1 MTPPRKALDNYAR
14 SLQEF
19 ASRGISHET
28 AVRSAFQTLLDDS
41 ARQVGW
47 KLVPEYPL
55 QRRGRM
61 PLRVDGALVDEFNLP
76 HGFWEAKDSGDD
88 LEKEIKAKFALGY
101 PRRNILFQSPDRGV
115 LYQNG
120 VRVLD
125 SSLAKQEQ
133 TAEILRAFLTYEE
146 PELGEWDKASGDF
159 KDRIAE
165 HGRKLTE
172 LLSKERHKNSKFRDA
187 FDGFVSLCR
196 DSLNPALSEAA
207 VEEMLVQHLLTWRI
221 FKGVFDAGD
230 FMQKNVIAREI
241 EEVILT
247 ISAFS
252 REDFLR
258 SINPFYVA
266 VERAAAKVPDFREKQ
281 KFLNKVYERFF
292 QGFAVKQAD
301 TLGIVYT
308 PQPVVD
314 FMIASTERLLAHSE
328 FKKRSLADEKVH
340 ILDGFTGTGNFIV
353 NVIQFIGERMKSKLP
368 QKYASELHCNEVML
382 LPYYVASMNIEH
394 AYLES
399 VGKYETFEG
408 ICLVDTFDTAEEHT
422 GGGVQT
428 GLEFHWKA
436 NTERIKKQRA
446 TPIFVCIG
454 NPPYNAWQI
463 NENDNNRNRKYP
475 VVDERVRQ
483 TYGNDSA
490 AQNRNSLADPYIKA
504 IRWASDRVITNGE
517 GIVAFVTNNAFID
530 SLACD
535 GVRKHLAEEF
545 DEIRVVD
552 LGGNVRK
559 NPKLSGTTHNV
570 FGIQVGVSVNFFVRH
585 DKGRTGKRKAKIFY
599 HAVPADWR
607 RTEKYDWLE
616 KVEDISK
623 VPWQEIIPDK
633 RHNWLQTGLREDF
646 ETFLPLG
653 DRERVAS
660 NSTIIKDFGRG
671 LETTRDAWVY
681 HFERRE
687 LAHNVEKTIRHY
699 NEHVHRWIK
708 LRPKPKPDDFVDND
722 PTKISW
728 SSSLKKHLE
737 HGEDLAFEP
746 KKIRHALYR
755 PFCRRFVYFD
765 KVLNHRPS
773 FFAEALPTE
782 ASEAENRMICVG
794 VYGRKAFSVL
804 ATNLIPDLNFYAD
817 PAQCFPFYTYDENGT
832 NRKENIPLSALVRFQ
847 SHYGDDKIT
856 RWDIFHYVYALLHH
870 PGYRERFAAN
880 LKRELPRVPFA
891 PEFRTFAKAGT
902 KLMELHLG
910 YEQAKEYPL
919 KRIENPGAALNWR
932 VDPKMKLTS
941 DKRAIVYNEF
951 LTLEG
956 IPAEAFD
963 YKLGNRSALEWV
975 IDQYEVSVDKQSG
988 IKNDPNRTDD
998 DQYIVRLIGQV
1009 ITVSLETL
1017 KIVKSLPA
1025 EFGSADAV
1033 PSNRKELRE
1042 WRMSQTHY
1050 LNSEKGQ
1057 EQREELE
1064 KSLILQETPATRRR
1078 NAISSSRG
1086 RAKKT

>member
-1 MTPPRKALDNYAR
+1 
-14 SLQEF
+14 
-19 ASRGISHET
+19 
-28 AVRSAFQTLLDDS
+28 
-41 ARQVGW
+41 
-47 KLVPEYPL
+47 
-55 QRRGRM
+55 M

-101 PRRNILFQSPDRGV
+101 PRRNILFQSPERGV

-120 VRVLD
+120 IRVLD
-125 SSLAKQEQ
+125 ESLAKPEQ
-133 TAEILRAFLTYEE
+133 ITEILRTFLAYEE
-146 PELGEWDKASGDF
+146 PEIGEWDKASGDF

-165 HGRKLTE
+165 HGRKLAE
-172 LLSKERHKNSKFRDA
+172 LLNKERNKNPKFRHA

-196 DSLNPALSEAA
+196 DSLNPTLSEAA

-221 FKGVFDAGD
+221 FKGIFDAGD

-247 ISAFS
+247 IGAFS
-252 REDFLR
+252 REDFLK

-308 PQPVVD
+308 PQPIVD
-314 FMIASTERLLAHSE
+314 FMIASTERLLAHPQ

-368 QKYASELHCNEVML
+368 KKYASELHCNEVML

-394 AYLES
+394 AYLET

-483 TYGNDSA
+483 TYGDDSA
-490 AQNRNSLADPYIKA
+490 AQNRNSLSDPYIKA

-517 GIVAFVTNNAFID
+517 GIVAFVTNNAFLD
-530 SLACD
+530 SLSCD

-599 HAVPADWR
+599 HAVPTDWR
-607 RTEKYDWLE
+607 RTEKYDWLK
-616 KVEDISK
+616 KV
-623 VPWQEIIPDK
+623 
-633 RHNWLQTGLREDF
+633 RRYRESA
-646 ETFLPLG
+646 
-653 DRERVAS
+653 VAG
-660 NSTIIKDFGRG
+660 N
-671 LETTRDAWVY
+671 
-681 HFERRE
+681 
-687 LAHNVEKTIRHY
+687 
-699 NEHVHRWIK
+699 
-708 LRPKPKPDDFVDND
+708 
-722 PTKISW
+722 
-728 SSSLKKHLE
+728 
-737 HGEDLAFEP
+737 
-746 KKIRHALYR
+746 
-755 PFCRRFVYFD
+755 
-765 KVLNHRPS
+765 
-773 FFAEALPTE
+773 
-782 ASEAENRMICVG
+782 
-794 VYGRKAFSVL
+794 
-804 ATNLIPDLNFYAD
+804 
-817 PAQCFPFYTYDENGT
+817 
-832 NRKENIPLSALVRFQ
+832 
-847 SHYGDDKIT
+847 
-856 RWDIFHYVYALLHH
+856 H
-870 PGYRERFAAN
+870 PG
-880 LKRELPRVPFA
+880 
-891 PEFRTFAKAGT
+891 
-902 KLMELHLG
+902 
-910 YEQAKEYPL
+910 
-919 KRIENPGAALNWR
+919 
-932 VDPKMKLTS
+932 
-941 DKRAIVYNEF
+941 
-951 LTLEG
+951 
-956 IPAEAFD
+956 
-963 YKLGNRSALEWV
+963 
-975 IDQYEVSVDKQSG
+975 
-988 IKNDPNRTDD
+988 
-998 DQYIVRLIGQV
+998 
-1009 ITVSLETL
+1009 
-1017 KIVKSLPA
+1017 
-1025 EFGSADAV
+1025 
-1033 PSNRKELRE
+1033 
-1042 WRMSQTHY
+1042 
-1050 LNSEKGQ
+1050 
-1057 EQREELE
+1057 
-1064 KSLILQETPATRRR
+1064 
-1078 NAISSSRG
+1078 
-1086 RAKKT
+1086 